1 MKKIKSTNNFQ
12 ESNEWV
18 SASATQNYVLNNPL
32 IDWLD
37 LYGKE
42 NGFVKDQID
51 KRIDFQV
58 AFSEQEKKFE
68 SAVLQHLETLAKVIK
83 IGSPNTKKDENSVI
97 QATRAALQEGAEI
110 IFQGLLDDPDS
121 KT

>member
-1 MKKIKSTNNFQ
+1 MQKIKSTNNFQ

-37 LYGKE
+37 LYGTE

-68 SAVLQHLETLAKVIK
+68 SAVLQHLETRAKVVK
-83 IGSPNTKKDENSVI
+83 IGSPYTNQDKNNTSNPCSFAGRGRNYFPRI
-97 QATRAALQEGAEI
+97 A
-110 IFQGLLDDPDS
+110 
-121 KT
+121 